1 MPPKQ
6 KKVLLAITWDY
17 YGAYKTKLA
26 VAVPKIPNLA
36 LATIAAPLME
46 KGFIV
51 KIFDPNIIEIDPKIA
66 FLKMLN
72 DFHPDYVAISFP
84 SALYSKAKEAF
95 NIVKD
100 FDKNITTVGGG
111 PHTSVEPKKT
121 LEDMKNM
128 DVAIVGEGD
137 YTLLEMAQG
146 KNLKNVKGIAYRKGK
161 RTFTNPTRNLIEDIN
176 MLPFPRWDLY
186 DLSKY
191 HSPRISSKKSPIGS
205 VETSRGCA
213 WGCTYCN
220 KGVFFKKWRVKT
232 PKRVVDEMEYMLDI
246 GFKEIRI
253 EDDMFTTDK
262 KRAKQICDEI
272 INRGLKFPWNC
283 GNGIRADSV
292 DLELLK
298 KMKQAGCY
306 SISIGVESGDQ
317 KILDNID
324 KGTTVEKIR
333 TAFSLAKQ
341 AKINT
346 VAFFMIGLPGQD
358 EESINTSI
366 KLANEIKPD
375 ALKVGITVPLPGTTL
390 YNQVRADGRILN
402 EDWDNYNYNDVTS
415 TYRHDTMD
423 WPIINKYLKIFYR
436 KTLLK
441 PWFIWSRIRKGIL
454 SGDLFYDAY
463 YFLKTIRYGW

>member
-121 LEDMKNM
+121 LEDM
-128 DVAIVGEGD
+128 
-137 YTLLEMAQG
+137 
-146 KNLKNVKGIAYRKGK
+146 
-161 RTFTNPTRNLIEDIN
+161 N

-220 KGVFFKKWRVKT
+220 KGDFFKKWRVKT

-441 PWFIWSRIRKGIL
+441 PWFIWNRIRKGIL

-463 YFLKTIRYGW
+463 YF